1 MDVNSFIQLKDKVTQ
16 KAQENGFQNKY
27 DRIMNNYHRYLEMK
41 EKIYGKQETT
51 EAQPGGYCRY
61 KYQGGFRYGQQSGM

>member
-1 MDVNSFIQLKDKVTQ
+1 MDVNSFIQLQDKVTR

-27 DRIMNNYHRYLEMK
+27 DRIMNNYRRYLEMK

-51 EAQPGGYCRY
+51 ETQQRGYCRY
-61 KYQGGFRYGQQSGM
+61 